1 MRLALALAL
10 MPSFVAVQVL
20 AQDWDCTDWSS
31 LPQQGL
37 NACAY
42 QDWQDADASLNAA
55 YSAVMVI
62 LGSSPEADT
71 LREAQRAWITY
82 RDKACEV
89 AAAPMRGGSA
99 EPLLR
104 NGCLA
109 RLTERRAQD
118 LWDFTEMF

>member
-1 MRLALALAL
+1 MRRLGLALALV
-10 MPSFVAVQVL
+10 PSLAA
-20 AQDWDCTDWSS
+20 AQDWDCADWST

-37 NACAY
+37 NHCSY
-42 QDWQDADASLNAA
+42 MQWQQADASLNAA
-55 YSAVMVI
+55 YSAVMVV
-62 LGSSPEADT
+62 LGSSPEAET

-89 AAAPMRGGSA
+89 AASPMRGGSA

-109 RLTERRAQD
+109 RLTERRAKD
-118 LWDFTEMF
+118 LWDFTEVF